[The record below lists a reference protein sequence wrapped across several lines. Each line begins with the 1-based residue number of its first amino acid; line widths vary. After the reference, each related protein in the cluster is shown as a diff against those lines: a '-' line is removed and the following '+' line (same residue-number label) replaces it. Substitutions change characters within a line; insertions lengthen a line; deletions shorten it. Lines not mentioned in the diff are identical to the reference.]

1 MPLANI
7 DRSTPHLPKRDHSE
21 ARVYYVGITYSFMS
35 VCRLQKWQTDAALY
49 PLSSG
54 TDLPRRTQKLH
65 FSAPCLAGLR
75 RSWLC
80 VPRQWLRASQPPEAA
95 PSAAAQPHWGVV
107 VMLSQLPGKRTTLH
121 QAGGSLWS
129 RPSRFARD
137 ICTATRIRLCTNSV
151 NNVGS

>member
-7 DRSTPHLPKRDHSE
+7 DRSTPHLPKGDHSE
-21 ARVYYVGITYSFMS
+21 ARVYYVDITYSFMS

-65 FSAPCLAGLR
+65 FSAPYLAGLR

-80 VPRQWLRASQPPEAA
+80 VPPAMAESITTARSCLECCC
-95 PSAAAQPHWGVV
+95 SATLGGGCDVIPVAGETDNLTPGRWVAVESAQP
-107 VMLSQLPGKRTTLH
+107 
-121 QAGGSLWS
+121 
-129 RPSRFARD
+129 
-137 ICTATRIRLCTNSV
+137 LCP
-151 NNVGS
+151 